1 MGRRRGHF
9 TAATPRAW
17 AFGFG
22 LLATA
27 QLVPAAQATGLD
39 DLRAAL
45 QGLRGAAPVKVMLA
59 AQVTTASRDDDD
71 KVRNATGTAT
81 LSAEDGPQGL
91 RLVYPREIIAK
102 AVAEGA
108 GRQSD
113 STAPIP
119 TRNALNQLDYGNVHS
134 MVHAAETLLIRLEG
148 AKLKAE
154 RAEAWN
160 GKPARRLTLDLT
172 VPKNQQFVDKQTST
186 MDVWIDD
193 AGRPLAS
200 RANATVKGSAYVV
213 VTFEAK
219 NSEDRVY
226 TVAGDRLL
234 VVRRDSSSSGSGAG
248 QRGDT
253 KATVTL
259 QVGPNT
265 AQLP

>member
-1 MGRRRGHF
+1 MVRRRGSF
-9 TAATPRAW
+9 IWTL
-17 AFGFG
+17 GIG
-22 LLATA
+22 LLAA
-27 QLVPAAQATGLD
+27 APAAQAGGLD
-39 DLRAAL
+39 DLRRAL
-45 QGLRGAAPVKVMLA
+45 EGLRGVAPVKVTLT
-59 AQVTTASRDDDD
+59 AQVTTASRDSDD
-71 KVRNATGTAT
+71 KVRNASGTAT

-91 RLVYPREIIAK
+91 RLVYPRPIIVK

-108 GRQSD
+108 GRQTD
-113 STAPIP
+113 GTAPIP
-119 TRNALNQLDYGNVHS
+119 TRNALNELDYGDVHS

-160 GKPARRLTLDLT
+160 GEPARRLSLELT
-172 VPKNQQFVDKQTST
+172 VPKNQQYVDKQSAT

-200 RANATVKGSAYVV
+200 RAEATTKGSAFVV
-213 VTFEAK
+213 VSFEAK
-219 NSEDRVY
+219 NNEDRVY
-226 TVAGDRLL
+226 SVAGDRLL

-259 QVGPNT
+259 QVGP
-265 AQLP
+265 

>member
-1 MGRRRGHF
+1 MVRRQSSF
-9 TAATPRAW
+9 TGVISRAG
-17 AFGFG
+17 ALG
-22 LLATA
+22 LLAAALAT
-27 QLVPAAQATGLD
+27 PAAQASGLD

-45 QGLRGAAPVKVMLA
+45 QGLRGVVPIKVMLT

-71 KVRNATGTAT
+71 KVRNASGSAT

-91 RLVYPREIIAK
+91 RLAYPREVIAK
-102 AVAEGA
+102 TVAEGA

-119 TRNALNQLDYGNVHS
+119 TRNALNQLDYGNVHG

-148 AKLKAE
+148 AKLKSE

-160 GKPARRLTLDLT
+160 GKPARRLSLDLT
-172 VPKNQQFVDKQTST
+172 VPKNQQFVDKQTLT
-186 MDVWIDD
+186 MEVWVDE

-200 RANATVKGSAYVV
+200 RTDAVTKGSAYIV
-213 VTFEAK
+213 VTFETK
-219 NSEDRVY
+219 SSDERVY
-226 TVAGDRLL
+226 NVVGDRLL
-234 VVRRDSSSSGSGAG
+234 VVRRDSSGSGSGAG

-259 QVGPNT
+259 QVGP
-265 AQLP
+265 